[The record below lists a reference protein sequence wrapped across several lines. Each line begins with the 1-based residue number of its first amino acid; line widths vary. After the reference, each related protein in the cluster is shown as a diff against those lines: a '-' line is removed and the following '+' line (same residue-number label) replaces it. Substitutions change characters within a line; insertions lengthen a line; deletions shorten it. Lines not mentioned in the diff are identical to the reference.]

1 MRFVNKNVEHI
12 NIYVYISS
20 INFISPF
27 KMGLD
32 YYSTYYVPSCKK
44 GSTKYNYRHTL
55 CTRLDETLLPL

>member
-1 MRFVNKNVEHI
+1 M
-12 NIYVYISS
+12 YAYISS

-27 KMGLD
+27 KIGLD

>member
-1 MRFVNKNVEHI
+1 MYSIKT
-12 NIYVYISS
+12 YVYISS